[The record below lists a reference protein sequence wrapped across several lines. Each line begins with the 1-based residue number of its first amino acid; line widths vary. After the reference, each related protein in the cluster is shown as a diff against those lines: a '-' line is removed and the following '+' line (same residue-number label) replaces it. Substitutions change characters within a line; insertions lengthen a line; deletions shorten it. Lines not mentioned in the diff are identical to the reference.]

1 MSEYLLIAESAIFKN
16 NKLTCINIY
25 DNFSAVALP
34 ADFAFDL
41 VVICG
46 PNWTPGEHKISIK
59 AKTNGE
65 KVVEIGN
72 IVANIPH
79 ENFIYNAIA
88 QDLKIRADYGIQSLT
103 FMVFD
108 GENQI
113 IERTYP
119 IRSLLVPAPKNQEN
133 PEGANQ
139 ENTNQQAPEGENQE
153 NNN

>member
-34 ADFAFDL
+34 AEFVFDL
-41 VVICG
+41 VIICG

-59 AKTNGE
+59 AKTTGD
-65 KVVEIGN
+65 KIVEIGN

-88 QDLKIRADYGIQSLT
+88 QNLRITADYGIQNLT
-103 FMVFD
+103 FIVYD
-108 GENQI
+108 GETQI

-119 IRSLLVPAPKNQEN
+119 IRSLLVPAPKPQEN
-133 PEGANQ
+133 AEGAAQ
-139 ENTNQQAPEGENQE
+139 DNTNQNQQ
-153 NNN
+153 